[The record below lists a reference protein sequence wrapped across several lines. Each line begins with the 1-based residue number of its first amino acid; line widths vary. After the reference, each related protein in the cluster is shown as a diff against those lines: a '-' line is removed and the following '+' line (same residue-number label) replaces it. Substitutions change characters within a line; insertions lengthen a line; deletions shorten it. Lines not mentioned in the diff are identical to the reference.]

1 MDPTF
6 HRHRSRTP
14 IAVAIATAAALAA
27 GAGAAQA
34 YNYVPS
40 SNGETWGVQDAA
52 APRVDTGSIRD
63 TSSSDLT
70 GFGGIRVRVS
80 TSAPRNGELVRG
92 FGLRF
97 DPPERF
103 TSTSAVDMGGVAV
116 SRQLRFNRTANWGRW
131 LDTFRNTTDA
141 PVTVDVSFGG
151 QTGVGSA
158 SGATNGII
166 SDTSSGDA
174 TIGPDDTWALN
185 RFGAPGTAS
194 TRGPSAV
201 VFGQAAPYAGA
212 LTRTG
217 NFLHDTFTQPRVA
230 SGHESNFIGYEHRL
244 VLQPGQTRTL
254 AHFVVVGTAE
264 NAAAAAG
271 AVNATGAQVTAVRN
285 TASTL
290 STPAGAS
297 AALADLTK
305 PELCALANWDPGTL
319 TAIRSF
325 VPATDCAVAQAPS
338 MPPVA
343 AANPTTTGSTYD
355 VVGKTM
361 DEMQAD
367 MAAGR
372 TTSQQIT
379 RAYLDR
385 IAAYDV
391 GPFGFNSY
399 TTVAKDALAQ
409 AKAADEAR
417 AAGRRSPVLGIP
429 LAIKD
434 LYDTKDMPTTNGSL
448 VFDGYR
454 PKDDATSVAR
464 LRAAGAVILGK
475 ASLEEF
481 ALSGQYSDSAFGI
494 VWNAFSPSKS
504 SIASSGGP
512 AVATALSLA
521 AGSLGSQTG
530 DSLYGP
536 ASAASLYTLRGTD
549 GMESLAG
556 VMPLSWL
563 QDYAGAITRS
573 MSDLAD
579 VLDVTSGTDPLDA
592 ERTAEADAKRP
603 KEWRDTLDPDA
614 LKGKRIGYYP
624 AAFVDPFGTTGTVN
638 AQLQQLQAF
647 RDAGATLVALS
658 QTSPTTGAQLLGPV
672 LPTNT
677 SGMDLAYQGWAEYI
691 KTHPDLP
698 YQDPREILASQ
709 KRLPYRRSANGYV
722 GNGGGTPAQIQTYKD
737 YRAAAKVAV
746 GQWLDTPPNPVVPG
760 TATPSPGA
768 LDAVV
773 YPGLKSVISLNDGN
787 AAAFGRGDPPSNSA
801 GTPTVAFPSG
811 VNDEG
816 EPTNL
821 QIVGRA
827 WDDPKLMGYAY
838 AYDRQARAHIEPTTA
853 PRLAFKADPTPPVI
867 DTPKPVAPEATPI
880 PAPPA
885 AAAPG
890 TPAKPATGP
899 VLSRNA
905 VRATTRRTVAFRIR
919 CGAAPGATRCRG
931 SLKVTAGGRTLGTRA
946 FSVPA
951 GRTVTVRVTLT
962 KAAYRTLVA
971 RRSLRVA
978 VRLRAPDTAGRSR
991 SVSAKV
997 TLRAPRR

>member
-6 HRHRSRTP
+6 PRRRSRTR
-14 IAVAIATAAALAA
+14 IAVALAATAAVATSA
-27 GAGAAQA
+27 GTAQA

-63 TSSSDLT
+63 TTSSGLT

-80 TSAPRNGELVRG
+80 TTAPRNGELVRG

-151 QTGVGSA
+151 QTGVGNA
-158 SGATNGII
+158 SGSTNGIV

-174 TIGPDDTWALN
+174 TIGSDDSWALT
-185 RFGAPGTAS
+185 RFGAAPAAS

-201 VFGQAAPYAGA
+201 VFGQPAPYGGA

-217 NFLHDTFTQPRVA
+217 NFLHDTFTDPRVA
-230 SGHESNFIGYEHRL
+230 AGHESNFIGYEHRL

-254 AHFVVVGTAE
+254 AHFVVIGTAE
-264 NAAAAAG
+264 NALAAPGSA
-271 AVNATGAQVTAVRN
+271 NATGAQVTAVRN

-290 STPAGAS
+290 ATQAGAS

-305 PELCALANWDPGTL
+305 PELCALANWDPQTL
-319 TAIRSF
+319 TSIRSF
-325 VPATDCAVAQAPS
+325 VPATDCAVAAASS

-343 AANPTTTGSTYD
+343 AANPTTTGATYD

-361 DEMQAD
+361 DELQAD

-372 TTSQQIT
+372 TTSQEIT

-399 TTVAKDALAQ
+399 TAVAKDALAQ

-475 ASLEEF
+475 ASLEEY

-521 AGSLGSQTG
+521 AGALGSQTG

-556 VMPLSWL
+556 VMPLSWM

-624 AAFVDPFGTTGTVN
+624 AAFVDPFGTTGTVS
-638 AQLQQLQAF
+638 AQLAQLQAF
-647 RDAGATLVALS
+647 QDAGATLVALS
-658 QTSPTTGAQLLGPV
+658 DGTRVGPV
-672 LPTNT
+672 LPANT

-698 YQDPREILASQ
+698 YQDPREILANQ

-746 GQWLDTPPNPVVPG
+746 AQWLDNPPNPVVPG

-768 LDAVV
+768 LDSVV
-773 YPGLKSVISLNDGN
+773 YPGLKSVISLNDGS

-811 VNDEG
+811 RNDEG

-827 WDDPKLMGYAY
+827 WDDGKLMGYAY
-838 AYDRQARAHIEPTTA
+838 AYDRQARAHVEPTTA

-867 DTPKPVAPEATPI
+867 ETPKPVAPEPTPV

-885 AAAPG
+885 PAAPA

-899 VLSRNA
+899 VLSKNA

-919 CGAAPGATRCRG
+919 CGASPGATRCRG
-931 SLKVTAGGRTLGTRA
+931 SLKVTSGGRTLGTRA

-951 GRTVTVRVTLT
+951 GRTVTVRVTL
-962 KAAYRTLVA
+962 KRAAYRTLVA
-971 RRSLRVA
+971 RRTQRVA
-978 VRLRAPDTAGRSR
+978 VRLRAPDSAGRSR
-991 SVSAKV
+991 TATATV